1 MSTREVSEMREIT
14 LADALNEALREEM
27 LRDPDVIL
35 LGEEIGVFGGVYK
48 VTRGLLE
55 EFGPERVRDTPISE
69 TAIVGAAL
77 GASLLGL
84 RPVAEIMYMDF
95 LAVAMDQVLNHVPKA
110 RFMSGG
116 QLSAP
121 LVIRTQYSLG
131 RVHGSQHSQCFPSW
145 FLQAPGLKVVLPS
158 TPYDGKGLL
167 KAAIRD
173 DDPVLFIESGAL
185 YRTKG
190 EVPEEEYVLPLG
202 RADVKREGEDLTIVA
217 MSRVVVEA
225 MKAADALEERGIN
238 AEVVDPRTIQ
248 PLDID
253 AIVDSVKKTSRLVV
267 AEDGN
272 RSGNIGA
279 TIAAEVVERAF
290 DYLDA
295 PIVRVAP
302 PDMPIPFS
310 PELEQAYMPD
320 ADKVVSAAL
329 GLFG

>member
-1 MSTREVSEMREIT
+1 MREIT

-173 DDPVLFIESGAL
+173 DDPVLFVESGAL